1 MSKHN
6 RHSEKS
12 VQEKLLTKRLREIR
26 RGKRLTLEKLASLT
40 GLSKGYLSQIEN
52 SDQPPPIY
60 TLSRISRALGIDISD
75 LFTRTP
81 VTMPYQKI
89 VVGRRD
95 EHQPSL
101 GRGEAASVESGYIY
115 EDLAPNK
122 KGKNMEPFI
131 VTVGFE
137 TKIDIEEEFRHEG
150 EEFNYVLEGTLEFFY
165 EGKSCCILQAGDH
178 VYFDSEKAH
187 SARSLGESEAKVL
200 IVIYSYKR
208 F

>member
-1 MSKHN
+1 M
-6 RHSEKS
+6 E
-12 VQEKLLTKRLREIR
+12 EELLTKRLREIR
-26 RGKRLTLEKLASLT
+26 LGKKFTLEKLAKLT

-60 TLSRISRALGIDISD
+60 TLSRISKALGIDVAD
-75 LFTRTP
+75 LFSHSAT
-81 VTMPYQKI
+81 VPYQKI

-95 EHQPSL
+95 DYKRSL
-101 GRGEAASVESGYIY
+101 NRSGSSYGDVGYTY

-131 VTVGFE
+131 VTVGFD
-137 TKIDIEEEFRHEG
+137 TKIDIQKDFQHEG

-165 EGKSCCILQAGDH
+165 EGQRYCILEPGDH
-178 VYFDSEKAH
+178 VYFDAERPH
-187 SARSLGESEAKVL
+187 SARSLGEVEAKVL

-208 F
+208 L